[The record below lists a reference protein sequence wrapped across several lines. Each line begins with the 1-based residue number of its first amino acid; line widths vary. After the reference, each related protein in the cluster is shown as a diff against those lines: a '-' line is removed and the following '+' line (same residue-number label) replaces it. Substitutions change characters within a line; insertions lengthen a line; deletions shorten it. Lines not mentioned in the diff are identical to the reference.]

1 MKLEIQKYIQEYR
14 NCQLKKLV
22 RGKTRQLMVLTDTP
36 GTTFDKVSMDIIGSL
51 PTTENGH
58 SYILTIQDLLTNYSV
73 AMPLKQ
79 ATSAEIAETLVEK
92 FINPYTALK
101 SWIIA

>member
-1 MKLEIQKYIQEYR
+1 LSVE
-14 NCQLKKLV
+14 
-22 RGKTRQLMVLTDTP
+22 KTSPRKNPTTWMVLTDTP
-36 GTTFDKVSMDIIGSL
+36 GTAFDKVSMDIIGSL

-79 ATSAEIAETLVEK
+79 ATSAEIVEILVEK

-101 SWIIA
+101 AWIIA